1 MVLIL
6 PTLQKFNSDSGQT
19 FLSGSSVLCCLSN
32 NSREIDLVYSVNQ
45 QEKINLQLSCSIQDI
60 LAGADLDDASVL
72 LIGSEFH
79 PYLSAELIKEIN
91 ERAPDISIL
100 LFVDETEAV
109 DNILH
114 FFELGIAETISNNI
128 DLRLFKKKLGL
139 HETISSQRRQ
149 LQKMNYSLQQSNQQ
163 LEEYVYI
170 VSHDLKAP
178 LRGLSSL
185 ADFIREEIGTSVSSE
200 LLEMLKLMQS
210 RTDRMQQM
218 IDGILHYSRVSGN
231 CSEKE
236 QVDTKELINN
246 VIDLIGSDLSVRYEF
261 PDKLPVLEAERV
273 KIFEVFQNLILNAI
287 KHNDNQEIRVKID
300 CIDEGAF
307 YRFSLTDNGKG
318 IRPEHL
324 TKIFGFFQTLQPK
337 DKLVGNGLGLTIVKK
352 IVEQQGG
359 IITVVSN
366 PGTGST
372 FSFTWK
378 K

>member
-6 PTLQKFNSDSGQT
+6 PTLQKFDGDIGQSLLSD
-19 FLSGSSVLCCLSN
+19 SSVLCWMSN
-32 NSREIDLVYSVNQ
+32 DSREIELVHSVNQ

-114 FFELGIAETISNNI
+114 FFELGIAETISTNM
-128 DLRLFKKKLGL
+128 DLRLFTKKLAH
-139 HETISSQRRQ
+139 HETVSFQRRQ
-149 LQKMNYSLQQSNQQ
+149 LHKMNASLQQSNQQ

-231 CSEKE
+231 CSEKV
-236 QVDTKELINN
+236 QVDTKELINS
-246 VIDLIGSDLSVRYEF
+246 VIDLIGSDVSVRYEF

-273 KIFEVFQNLILNAI
+273 KVFEVFQNLILNAI
-287 KHNDNQEIRVKID
+287 KHNDNQDIRVKID
-300 CIDEGAF
+300 FIDEEAF

-337 DKLVGNGLGLTIVKK
+337 DKSVGNGLGLTIVKK

-359 IITVVSN
+359 IITVVSK
-366 PGTGST
+366 PGEGST